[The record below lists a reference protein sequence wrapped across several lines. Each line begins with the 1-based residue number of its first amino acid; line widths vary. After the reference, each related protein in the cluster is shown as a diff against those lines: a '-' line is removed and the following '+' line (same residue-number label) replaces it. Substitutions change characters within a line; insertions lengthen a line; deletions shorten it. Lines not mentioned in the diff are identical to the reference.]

1 LKPKRFDQSKKI
13 GYILFHLTAM
23 NNPTFEL
30 TRSPS
35 ELDAEKSLLGMILL
49 NSKVLEDVADVL
61 QPQHFYDPRHQI
73 IYNIMIDLWSASK
86 PVDVLFILDEL
97 KVKKGLKQTEIDAI
111 DKEFLIELVS
121 RSSLSSTP
129 VKSADLIKDKFLLRT
144 VIQIADNLKNKA
156 LTEKERV
163 DDVLDY
169 AQKMIYELS
178 EQNID
183 KNFTPIGEVLHT
195 IVERIGT
202 AAQGGEEK
210 GAAIPTGLM
219 DMDAILGGLHRSD
232 LIILAARPSMGKT
245 SLALEIVRRAATH
258 HNAGVAFFSL
268 EMSKEQLVDKL
279 ISSQSGIPL
288 SKIRHNQLENGEY
301 GDEFRMLGDA
311 IGTLSD
317 APIWIDDSSGG
328 LNITELRTKARRLKS
343 RYNIGLI
350 VIDYLQLMRG
360 YGSVNYGVNRVQEV
374 SDISRSLKML
384 AKELDIPVM
393 ALSQLSRGV
402 ESREDKRP
410 LLSDLRESGSIEQD
424 ADIVMFV
431 HREEFYNKDTKNKG
445 KANIIV
451 AKNRN
456 GETGNVEL
464 AWVGRL
470 ATFANLDGARV
481 GHRIEK

>member
-1 LKPKRFDQSKKI
+1 MNTLSSE
-13 GYILFHLTAM
+13 HLRA
-23 NNPTFEL
+23 PA
-30 TRSPS
+30 

-61 QPQHFYDPRHQI
+61 QPQHFYDMRHQI
-73 IYNIMIDLWSASK
+73 VYNVMIDLWSTTK

-97 KVKKGLKQTEIDAI
+97 KVKKGLKQSEVDSI
-111 DKEFLIELVS
+111 DKEFLVELVS
-121 RSSLSSTP
+121 RSSLSNSP
-129 VKSADLIKDKFLLRT
+129 SKAADIIKDKFLLRT
-144 VIQIADNLKNKA
+144 VINIADTLKAKA
-156 LTEKERV
+156 LDEKDRV

-169 AQKMIYELS
+169 AQKKIYELS

-183 KNFTPIGEVLHT
+183 KNFTPISEVLHT
-195 IVERIGT
+195 IVERIGA
-202 AAQGGEEK
+202 AAQGDVVEK

-219 DMDAILGGLHRSD
+219 DMDALLGGLHRSD

-258 HNAGVAFFSL
+258 HAAGVAFFSL

-288 SKIRHNQLENGEY
+288 SKIRHNQLENGEN
-301 GDEFRMLGDA
+301 GDEFRMLGEA
-311 IGTLSD
+311 IGVLSE

-343 RYNIGLI
+343 RYNIGL
-350 VIDYLQLMRG
+350 VVVDYLQLMRG
-360 YGSVNYGVNRVQEV
+360 FGSVNYGVNRVQEV
-374 SDISRSLKML
+374 SDISRALKML

-431 HREEFYNKDTKNKG
+431 HREEFYNKETKNKG

-451 AKNRN
+451 AKHRN
-456 GETGNVEL
+456 GETGTVEL

-470 ATFANLDGARV
+470 ATFANLEGARV